1 MEQAIVNLLKVTITE
16 IFECDLANIT
26 PEELVSNIC
35 AKAELALSPAGEEEL
50 QELINYLNINRL
62 I

>member
-1 MEQAIVNLLKVTITE
+1 MEQAIVNLLKVIITE

-35 AKAELALSPAGEEEL
+35 DKAELALSPSGEEEL
-50 QELINYLNINRL
+50 VNHLNKFLN
-62 I
+62 